1 MKKIICFL
9 ILGVC
14 TIISSDIMA
23 QNKSTEPVAFWGKED
38 AYLLKQ
44 AAHMFSLADEALS
57 ENPPVV
63 GAPMARKLAL
73 YNLDA
78 MLHEVKYDNTEP
90 FCNFI
95 DSRIGKVIEDMK
107 SPVKKGMK
115 IYKIY
120 NDGFVARTKSV
131 NIAFDV
137 VRGTCKGQKLLSDE
151 QVEAIIKDCEILFL
165 SHNHGDHVD
174 KYVVNKFIEAGKP
187 VIAASKILPDLKGVT
202 HYRSE
207 SEVLDKQIE
216 LKSGEKLQVKIF
228 PGHQSPMMCNVYVV
242 TTPEKYTVAHTGDQ
256 YDKNDMGWIAEIKNN
271 APKIDALMINCWSYQ
286 IADAIKGFDPRY
298 ILTGHENE
306 MGHTIDH
313 REAFWLTF
321 QKMEPVEH
329 DYVVMAWGEWFSF
342 K

>member
-1 MKKIICFL
+1 MKRFL
-9 ILGVC
+9 ILLALISS
-14 TIISSDIMA
+14 TIIASA
-23 QNKSTEPVAFWGKED
+23 QQKSAEPVAFWGKED

-44 AAHMFSLADEALS
+44 ASHMFNLVDEALT

-107 SPVKKGMK
+107 SPVKRGVK

-120 NDGFVARTKSV
+120 NDGFVVRTKSA

-137 VRGTCKGQKLLSDE
+137 VRGACKGQQLLSDE
-151 QVEAIIKDCEILFL
+151 QVDAIVDKCDVLFL

-174 KYVVNKFIEAGKP
+174 KYVVNRFIEAGKP
-187 VIAASKILPDLKGVT
+187 VVAASEILPDLEGVT

-207 SEVLDKQIE
+207 SEILDKVVK
-216 LKSGEKLQVKIF
+216 LKSGEELQVKIF
-228 PGHQSPMMCNVYVV
+228 PGHQSPMMCNIYVV
-242 TTPEKYTVAHTGDQ
+242 TTPDKYTVAHTGDQ
-256 YDKNDMGWIAEIKNN
+256 YDKNDMEWIADIKEK

-286 IADAIKGFDPRY
+286 IAEAIKGFDPRY
-298 ILTGHENE
+298 VLSGHENE

-321 QKMEPVEH
+321 QKLEPVQH
-329 DYVVMAWGEWFSF
+329 DYVVMSWGEWFSF

>member
-1 MKKIICFL
+1 MKRFL
-9 ILGVC
+9 ILLALISS
-14 TIISSDIMA
+14 TIIASA
-23 QNKSTEPVAFWGKED
+23 QHKSTEPVAFWGKED

-44 AAHMFSLADEALS
+44 ASHMFNLVDEALT

-107 SPVKKGMK
+107 SPVKRGVK

-120 NDGFVARTKSV
+120 NDGFVVRTKSA

-137 VRGTCKGQKLLSDE
+137 VRGACKKQQLLSNE
-151 QVEAIIKDCEILFL
+151 QVDAIVDKCDVLFL

-174 KYVVNKFIEAGKP
+174 KYVVNRFIEAGKP
-187 VIAASKILPDLKGVT
+187 VVAASEILPNLEGVT

-207 SEVLDKQIE
+207 SEILDKVVK
-216 LKSGEKLQVKIF
+216 LKSGEELQVKIF
-228 PGHQSPMMCNVYVV
+228 PGHQSPMMCNIYVV
-242 TTPEKYTVAHTGDQ
+242 TTPDKYTVAHTGDQ
-256 YDKNDMGWIAEIKNN
+256 YDKNDMEWIAEIKEK

-298 ILTGHENE
+298 VLSGHENE

-321 QKMEPVEH
+321 QKLEPVQH
-329 DYVVMAWGEWFSF
+329 DYVVMSWGEWFSF

>member
-1 MKKIICFL
+1 MKRFL
-9 ILGVC
+9 ILLALISS
-14 TIISSDIMA
+14 TIIASA
-23 QNKSTEPVAFWGKED
+23 QQKSAEPVAFWGKED

-44 AAHMFSLADEALS
+44 ASHMFNLVDEALT

-73 YNLDA
+73 FNLDA

-107 SPVKKGMK
+107 SPVKRGVK

-120 NDGFVARTKSV
+120 NDGFVVRTKSA

-137 VRGTCKGQKLLSDE
+137 VRGACKGQQLLSDE
-151 QVEAIIKDCEILFL
+151 QVDAIVDKCDVLFL

-174 KYVVNKFIEAGKP
+174 KYVVNRFIEAGKP
-187 VIAASKILPDLKGVT
+187 VIAASEILPDLEGVT

-207 SEVLDKQIE
+207 SEILDKVVK
-216 LKSGEKLQVKIF
+216 LKSGEELQVKIF
-228 PGHQSPMMCNVYVV
+228 PGHQSPMMCNIYVV
-242 TTPEKYTVAHTGDQ
+242 TTPDKYTVAHTGDQ
-256 YDKNDMGWIAEIKNN
+256 YDKNDMEWIADIKEK

-286 IADAIKGFDPRY
+286 IAEAIKGFDPRY
-298 ILTGHENE
+298 VLSGHENE

-321 QKMEPVEH
+321 QKLEPVQH
-329 DYVVMAWGEWFSF
+329 DYVVMSWGEWFSF